1 MRQKRTPR
9 RLSNQEKRNKAE
21 WSSLMVL
28 RLTMASFTRSADSTM
43 IASDASVV
51 KHIPITRKQAE
62 KITKHKSVSCFHQAQ
77 ASAKP
82 RQWHITHWHQQE
94 HWGYI
99 KTSVMH
105 YTVGVGMGVGLS
117 STMIRSLNNTVHPPD
132 MENNTIHPPDMENNT
147 IHPPDMENN
156 NPPSRYGE

>member
-1 MRQKRTPR
+1 MRQKQTPR

-21 WSSLMVL
+21 WSSRMVL

-82 RQWHITHWHQQE
+82 KQRHITLCQCQTQTHRSKLKVSPNLPALAWAVSQHTDTSKNTGAILKRLSCTIQLG
-94 HWGYI
+94 WGWGWGGALFNHD
-99 KTSVMH
+99 K
-105 YTVGVGMGVGLS
+105 L
-117 STMIRSLNNTVHPPD
+117 L
-132 MENNTIHPPDMENNT
+132 E
-147 IHPPDMENN
+147 
-156 NPPSRYGE
+156 